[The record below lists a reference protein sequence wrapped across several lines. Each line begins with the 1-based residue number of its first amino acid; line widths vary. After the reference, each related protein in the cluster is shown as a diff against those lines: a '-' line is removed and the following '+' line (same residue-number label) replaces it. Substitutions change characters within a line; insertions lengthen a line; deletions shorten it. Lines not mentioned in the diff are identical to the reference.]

1 MIDLGVKTIFP
12 EIDSSNSS
20 NIKQRHDFGKDLF
33 TKKLSNSITISFN
46 TSQKNYK
53 ILKIPKL
60 FQNIKTFPKNKTNEL
75 LSLKK
80 EENLRKI
87 WEPKNK
93 QNSVHK
99 QGLIENENT
108 NEKLN
113 IQLDSP
119 LKNIKSKKEIQE
131 WFNNKEKTGKIKKI
145 IFDSISQRKNY
156 NSFKDNTLNEEKSKN
171 IFDHE
176 KIMSNKKFIFKNL
189 KIRNKSDNNFGNII
203 ERISKEEKKSKL
215 FIKSFFENLLDIN
228 ISYEFYNKIIPLI
241 NKLNQIFYFLFDIKS
256 FPINPLN
263 IKFLEIH
270 KISTILVVSLIIIT
284 KDNNL
289 YKEKIPKMK
298 ELFQKYIYISINSIN
313 FKVLESP
320 KINIF
325 MSNLN
330 KPKENTS
337 LIDILNEIINLL
349 FDNKKDGYKKLL
361 DCLRQLANN
370 INNQTPYEVLSI
382 INDCILFCHNCS
394 YESNKFN
401 KNEIKRRCIFS
412 KFSDEDNNIKP
423 PFIKNKMSKKYCL
436 VLDLD
441 ETLIHGM
448 YFPFGYYFFVR
459 PGVFDFLEKMHNLFE
474 IIIFT
479 AAKKEYVYDIIEKID
494 YKDYIDYILYKKHI
508 INEKGSLAKKLDL
521 IGRDLNKIIYVD
533 NLENNAKYNKK
544 NLYLISSW
552 YNNIFDKEIYIL
564 KDKLIYIATC
574 EKFENDITQGLL

>member
-33 TKKLSNSITISFN
+33 TKKLSNSITINFN

-93 QNSVHK
+93 QNSFHK

-289 YKEKIPKMK
+289 YKEKILKMK

-349 FDNKKDGYKKLL
+349 FDNKKDDYKKLL

>member
-349 FDNKKDGYKKLL
+349 FDNKKDDYKKLL